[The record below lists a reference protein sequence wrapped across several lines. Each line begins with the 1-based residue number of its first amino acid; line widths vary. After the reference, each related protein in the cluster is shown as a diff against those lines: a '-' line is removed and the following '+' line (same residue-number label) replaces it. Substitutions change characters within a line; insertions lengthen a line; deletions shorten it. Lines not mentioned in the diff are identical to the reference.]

1 MVLRCT
7 ICWEASLT
15 PSDSIVRLAEGLHR
29 LYGEE
34 ASSLI
39 GQFAAENAKAGDAVS
54 AEFWNGVAAVIANSD
69 THAPEHAP

>member
-1 MVLRCT
+1 M
-7 ICWEASLT
+7 
-15 PSDSIVRLAEGLHR
+15 RLADGLHR

-69 THAPEHAP
+69 THAPEQAP

>member
-1 MVLRCT
+1 M
-7 ICWEASLT
+7 
-15 PSDSIVRLAEGLHR
+15 RLAEGLHR

-54 AEFWNGVAAVIANSD
+54 AQFWNGVAAVIANSD
-69 THAPEHAP
+69 THALDHAP

>member
-1 MVLRCT
+1 M
-7 ICWEASLT
+7 
-15 PSDSIVRLAEGLHR
+15 RLAEGLHR

-69 THAPEHAP
+69 THALDHAP